1 MIQHAVA
8 LLIPGIR
15 KQKLHAHIGSRA
27 EVTLNPSAYRVLAR
41 VGRVGPVRV
50 SDVAANLGIE
60 VSSLSRL
67 LTPLT
72 DAGLI
77 ERSSDP
83 GDKRVTILSLTDAGR
98 QAFEQLHYA
107 WVDFINERLENWSQA
122 EMAQFAAAL
131 LRFADS
137 VAVFDVAPEVPVLD
151 TARTRRSSSAAGS
164 HRRGP
169 RPED

>member
-1 MIQHAVA
+1 MPARSTGSEPLRSDEGDLSTSAETIQHAVA

-15 KQKLHAHIGSRA
+15 RQKLHAHIGSRA
-27 EVTLNPSAYRVLAR
+27 GVSLNPSAYRVLAR
-41 VGRVGPVRV
+41 VGGVGPVRV

-60 VSSLSRL
+60 VSSLSRV

-83 GDKRVTILSLTDAGR
+83 RDKRVTILSLTQTGR

-107 WVDFINERLENWSQA
+107 WVDFINERLVGWSH
-122 EMAQFAAAL
+122 AQITRFAAEL
-131 LRFADS
+131 LLFAES
-137 VAVFDVAPEVPVLD
+137 VAVFDVAPE
-151 TARTRRSSSAAGS
+151 R
-164 HRRGP
+164 
-169 RPED
+169 